1 MKDCEVW
8 SSDTCTVKVIVLFI
22 RNDSLTC
29 PCFKY
34 FCIIASNVTLVS
46 NISVSLLLMLP
57 LFPVFTFASDLTLF
71 FFLDSCF
78 PLNGRPRNIRKELRK
93 TGKHSC
99 FERKLL
105 YLVTLTVQAAV
116 PGDSVNCY
124 TWWFW
129 QCRLL
134 YLVILAVLTAI
145 PGDSDSADC
154 YTWSVSY
161 THLTL
166 PTMAVV

>member
-1 MKDCEVW
+1 MTVW
-8 SSDTCTVKVIVLFI
+8 L
-22 RNDSLTC
+22 
-29 PCFKY
+29 
-34 FCIIASNVTLVS
+34 ALVS

-145 PGDSDSADC
+145 PGDSHSAGCYTWWFSQCRLLYLVILTVQAAIPGDSDSADC
-154 YTWSVSY
+154 YTWWFWQCR
-161 THLTL
+161 LL
-166 PTMAVV
+166 